1 MFSDGILHPYYS
13 VPCCF
18 KRKHET
24 FNQEYPQRQPEPP
37 EVTLGRLGGRGAHR
51 HGAEEGAGRREQPS
65 QLITPQAL
73 GRRSDGGHARAPS
86 QAPGCPG
93 PTRADVWPQDPP
105 PHRTRTHS
113 VPGSVGRR
121 PTPRWPG
128 PRSAV
133 RGPRPPPPP
142 RHRLTRSRAALS
154 QWTSLAKH
162 DSKLTSPRIS
172 TPDNHT
178 VVITSAT
185 PIPFMFNSLQKRGC
199 KAQGPWSTGPGRCT
213 GHAHGGGPN
222 PSSDPSAGEVSP
234 PRRPGQVAASQGASL
249 RGAATE

>member
-51 HGAEEGAGRREQPS
+51 HGAGEGAGRREQPS

-73 GRRSDGGHARAPS
+73 GRCSDGGVRVPRLRPLAALAPHG
-86 QAPGCPG
+86 QMCGPRTLPPHPG
-93 PTRADVWPQDPP
+93 PGLIQSLDP
-105 PHRTRTHS
+105 
-113 VPGSVGRR
+113 VGRK
-121 PTPRWPG
+121 PMPRWPVL
-128 PRSAV
+128 RSAV

-199 KAQGPWSTGPGRCT
+199 KAQGPWSPGPGRCT

-222 PSSDPSAGEVSP
+222 PSRDPSAGEVSP
-234 PRRPGQVAASQGASL
+234 PR
-249 RGAATE
+249 